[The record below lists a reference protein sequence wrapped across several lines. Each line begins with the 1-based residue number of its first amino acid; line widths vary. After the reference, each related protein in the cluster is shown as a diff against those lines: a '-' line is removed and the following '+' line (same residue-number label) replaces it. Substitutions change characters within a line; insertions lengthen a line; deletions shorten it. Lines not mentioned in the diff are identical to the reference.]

1 MVKIVNIHQTNMA
14 IPTLLYSLPNNKMII
29 IIIIIIIVGSQIVAH
44 TLTETGNGPNRPNT
58 INL

>member
-1 MVKIVNIHQTNMA
+1 MA
-14 IPTLLYSLPNNKMII
+14 IPTLLYSLPNNKMIII